1 MNEMP
6 PPPIPPHQEDA
17 RTQAVI
23 TIGHFLEGLG
33 EPGWRG
39 VVLRWLAQFDGL
51 EAYLYPE
58 DDPVLAVRDL
68 LARYVE
74 ILEPVDPAR
83 LAADLSAL
91 PFCRFRAKRG
101 GEKWEPLVESFSAF
115 CRGATVEVWESEHP
129 YPRREVLQIGL
140 LTQFCAAQMRERRG

>member
-1 MNEMP
+1 MHKMP
-6 PPPIPPHQEDA
+6 RPPIPPHQEDA
-17 RTQAVI
+17 RTQATV

-33 EPGWRG
+33 EPGWRS
-39 VVLRWLAQFDGL
+39 VLLRWLGQYDGL

-58 DDPVLAVRDL
+58 DDPILTVRDL

-74 ILEPVDPAR
+74 SLEPADPVR

-101 GEKWEPLVESFSAF
+101 GEKWAPLVETFTAF

-129 YPRREVLQIGL
+129 HPRPEVLQNWL
-140 LTQFCAAQMRERRG
+140 LTQFCAAQLRERRG